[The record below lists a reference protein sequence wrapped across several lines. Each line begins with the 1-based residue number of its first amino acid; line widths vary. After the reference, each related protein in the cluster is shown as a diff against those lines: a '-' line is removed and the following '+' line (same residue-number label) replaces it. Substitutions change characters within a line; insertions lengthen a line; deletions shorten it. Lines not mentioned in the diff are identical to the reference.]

1 MEGFNLPWGF
11 ASPEFAEFGYFTL
24 LFRRERQRNENQ
36 FITRTQSID
45 KKKQINKHFLPN
57 SRHVRLSFTVRRCRR
72 GLR

>member
-11 ASPEFAEFGYFTL
+11 ASPKFAEFGYFTL

-45 KKKQINKHFLPN
+45 KKKNK
-57 SRHVRLSFTVRRCRR
+57 
-72 GLR
+72 